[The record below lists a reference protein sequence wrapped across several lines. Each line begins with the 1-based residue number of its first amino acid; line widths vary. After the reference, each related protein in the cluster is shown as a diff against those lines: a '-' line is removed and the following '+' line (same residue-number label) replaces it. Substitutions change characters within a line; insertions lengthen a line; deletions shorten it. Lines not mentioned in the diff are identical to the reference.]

1 MGKDKKKA
9 AIQEQQNQ
17 ITQTALTQAQNSL
30 AGPSQTEQQFTNLL
44 PSFTNAYQQSVG
56 QAQQDYGNIM
66 GGYQSFLGNIPK
78 ATNFSYQTVTP
89 KTPEELNEAYGYLRE
104 AIPGYREF
112 AATGGYSNKDIQ
124 ELRAR
129 GTSPIRTAYA
139 NTMQELDRTRA
150 IGGGYSPGYT
160 AAISRAQRELP
171 QQIADEMTNVNA
183 RLAEDIR
190 QGKLAGLAGVSGI
203 GSTMGGFA
211 SEDANRGLQAQ
222 LANQSAALQAAQLSE
237 QSLQNRYMM
246 QLQGLEGERGLYG
259 TSPGMASTFGNQ
271 ALNAWGQSMGAENA
285 RAQNAANYL
294 GMANSNIN
302 SQLAQKVGTRWL
314 RKALV
319 AASAGSSTYFTG
331 GALGPAA
338 GGIYGAVAGT

>member
-1 MGKDKKKA
+1 MGKDKKKV
-9 AIQEQQNQ
+9 QEQQNQ

-30 AGPSQTEQQFTNLL
+30 AGPSQTEQQFTNLM

-104 AIPGYREF
+104 AVPGYREF
-112 AATGGYSNKDIQ
+112 AQTGGYSDKDIQ

-129 GTSPIRTAYA
+129 GTSPIRSAYA
-139 NTMQELDRTRA
+139 NTMQELDRARA
-150 IGGGYSPGYT
+150 VGGGYSPGYT
-160 AAISRAQRELP
+160 AAVSRAQREMP
-171 QQIADEMTNVNA
+171 EQIADAMTNVNA
-183 RLAEDIR
+183 KLAEDIR

-271 ALNAWGQSMGAENA
+271 ALNAWGQSLGAEQA
-285 RAQNAANYL
+285 RAQTAQGYL
-294 GMANSNIN
+294 NMANSNI
-302 SQLAQKVGTRWL
+302 LAQQQQKGGVPWW
-314 RKALV
+314 RKALG
-319 AASAGSSTYFTG
+319 AAAAGAATYFTG
-331 GALGPAA
+331 GALAPAA
-338 GGIYGAVAGT
+338 GGIYGAIAS